1 MKYLNHLMFL
11 EKETSSDLRFT
22 LGPAINLEVLHSDH
36 VSNALTE
43 VAYRWLQLAAAG
55 IPGLPYWGPK
65 FSYIPRLLVTKNP
78 KKLYLIKMTNNL
90 RDYGNHPSII
100 HNEASPISL

>member
-1 MKYLNHLMFL
+1 MNHLMFL

-22 LGPAINLEVLHSDH
+22 LGPAINP
-36 VSNALTE
+36 E
-43 VAYRWLQLAAAG
+43 VAYRWLQLAATG

-78 KKLYLIKMTNNL
+78 KMIYFIKMTNNF